1 MVGSRR
7 RQRYHKS
14 ARLTDSHI
22 WNTCAGD
29 DTGTR
34 RMSSS
39 PKSGTAP
46 ERTPMPV
53 TQDVPPHS
61 RAPQPVVG
69 AWPLGIT
76 ASPIDF
82 QTRRAIGF
90 QQSGEA
96 GTFSLSAGRS
106 VTRTTDPPL
115 R

>member
-29 DTGTR
+29 DTGKR

-53 TQDVPPHS
+53 TQDDAATQQS
-61 RAPQPVVG
+61 A
-69 AWPLGIT
+69 A
-76 ASPIDF
+76 
-82 QTRRAIGF
+82 TRRWGLATWHHRF
-90 QQSGEA
+90 ADRFPDE
-96 GTFSLSAGRS
+96 
-106 VTRTTDPPL
+106 TRYRLPAKW
-115 R
+115 